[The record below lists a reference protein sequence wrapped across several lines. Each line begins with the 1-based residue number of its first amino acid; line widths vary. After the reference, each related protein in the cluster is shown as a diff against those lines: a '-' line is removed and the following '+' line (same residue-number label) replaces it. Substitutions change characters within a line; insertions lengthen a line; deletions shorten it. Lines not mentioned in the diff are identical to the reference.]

1 MNVSTSGKRSV
12 KRPWSTEEEE
22 HLKKKF
28 KFYLEGVRS
37 SVHNEDMI
45 AAQQTCDKLSRRTLA
60 QIRAKL
66 NNMKL
71 GKSR

>member
-1 MNVSTSGKRSV
+1 MEYRRRRAS
-12 KRPWSTEEEE
+12 EE
-22 HLKKKF
+22 KF
-28 KFYLEGVRS
+28 KFYLGGSRL
-37 SVHNEDMI
+37 SVHNDDMI
-45 AAQQTCDKLSRRTLA
+45 AAQQTCDKLSGRTLA

>member
-12 KRPWSTEEEE
+12 KRPRSTEEEE
-22 HLKKKF
+22 NLKKKF
-28 KFYLEGVRS
+28 KFYLGGIRH

-60 QIRAKL
+60 QLRAKL
-66 NNMKL
+66 NNIKW
-71 GKSR
+71 GKAR

>member
-28 KFYLEGVRS
+28 YLGGSRL
-37 SVHNEDMI
+37 SVHNDDMI
-45 AAQQTCDKLSRRTLA
+45 AAQQTCDKLSGRTLA